1 MFGGTELETAYAG
14 GGEVRLENFESQR
27 MQKEPD
33 TMVTDSKSP
42 SYNPTIPIDPIHI
55 SQTDDTK
62 QQINELQHQLKRQKE
77 LNIIMQKDVASIY
90 DRFASKKKDVL
101 KLLNVS
107 LTVLLAIS
115 INYVMS
121 DLIKGYIMNNDFSS
135 NKETLIKFSYPLVI
149 FLLMWSLKVFNRWL
163 FESGLFFCWHSF
175 DLELFLYL
183 YPGSILIRDLLNV
196 YLLHRLCYFRL
207 YTSIRQCYSEVISN
221 VQWVLAYTYY

>member
-149 FLLMWSLKVFNRWL
+149 FLLMWSLKVFNR
-163 FESGLFFCWHSF
+163 
-175 DLELFLYL
+175 
-183 YPGSILIRDLLNV
+183 
-196 YLLHRLCYFRL
+196 
-207 YTSIRQCYSEVISN
+207 
-221 VQWVLAYTYY
+221 

>member
-33 TMVTDSKSP
+33 TMVTDIKSP

-149 FLLMWSLKVFNRWL
+149 FLLMWSLKVFNR
-163 FESGLFFCWHSF
+163 
-175 DLELFLYL
+175 
-183 YPGSILIRDLLNV
+183 
-196 YLLHRLCYFRL
+196 
-207 YTSIRQCYSEVISN
+207 
-221 VQWVLAYTYY
+221 

>member
-33 TMVTDSKSP
+33 TMVPDIKSP

-149 FLLMWSLKVFNRWL
+149 FLLMWSLKVFNR
-163 FESGLFFCWHSF
+163 
-175 DLELFLYL
+175 
-183 YPGSILIRDLLNV
+183 
-196 YLLHRLCYFRL
+196 
-207 YTSIRQCYSEVISN
+207 
-221 VQWVLAYTYY
+221 